1 MARVRSTTR
10 ITCDREETEAIGAP
24 ISEVMRQSGLVVT
37 EGVSDEGAP
46 ATEAEQADIEEG
58 DTGEEE
64 IDYNTAMPSKPSH
77 LDFGK
82 STVSEADMPM
92 MTKLGYFTEAVKKL
106 IRFGGEETI
115 PKPENDEVVV
125 FKSFFKAGLRFPLHG
140 MITDVLENFEIYL
153 HQLTPNA
160 IVRLSVFIW
169 ALRSQGVEPLAEA
182 FCRVHELHYQT
193 KAREDGLHKNSRC
206 YNFAYRKDMKT
217 PVVSYH
223 TKWPTGWK
231 TEWFYVKI
239 DEKKEKL
246 VQSPLELTFGLTRPQ
261 CNMTPGASWPDVVGE
276 FRVVSKHIGTRDL
289 VQEYLANRVF
299 PTLREWGMPKLK
311 GEKKKN
317 ELVRLPYHFKFKKH
331 FKEPCQEWLDTIEV
345 MWNEILG
352 NYMKKEDQLMTAAFG
367 TRSKRRLNRVM
378 EALKFEYPDYE
389 RLSKGAEGPKQKRVV
404 SIIQRQA
411 TRMIK
416 EDENLAKKKKSSPE
430 PKVAVS
436 KKRKAPAPKP
446 KADLEEEVPS
456 TPSATDAEEILKVMN
471 ESLPNKLSPLGSE
484 LMKLL

>member
-1 MARVRSTTR
+1 MARVRSTAR
-10 ITCDREETEAIGAP
+10 ITRDKEETEATETAP
-24 ISEVMRQSGLVVT
+24 ISKVMRRSGLIVT
-37 EGVSDEGAP
+37 EGASDEGAP

-82 STVSEADMPM
+82 STMSEVDMPM
-92 MTKLGYFTEAVKKL
+92 MTKLGYFGEAEKKL

-115 PKPENDEVVV
+115 PKLENDEVVV

-140 MITDVLENFEIYL
+140 MIAVVLENFEIYL

-160 IVRLSVFIW
+160 VVRLSVFIW
-169 ALRSQGVEPLAEA
+169 ALRSQGAEPLAEA

-193 KAREDGLHKNSRC
+193 KAREDGPHENFDC
-206 YNFAYRKDMKT
+206 YNFAYRKDMRT
-217 PVVSYH
+217 PVVSYR

-231 TEWFYVKI
+231 TEWFYVKS

-261 CNMTPGASWPDVVGE
+261 CNMTPGAPCPDAVGE
-276 FRVVSKHIGTRDL
+276 FRIVSEHIGTRDL

-299 PTLREWGMPKLK
+299 PTLREWGMSKLK
-311 GEKKKN
+311 QEKRKN

-345 MWNEILG
+345 MCNEILG
-352 NYMKKEDQLMTAAFG
+352 NYTKKDQLMTAAFDA
-367 TRSKRRLNRVM
+367 RPKRRLNRVM
-378 EALKFEYPDYE
+378 DALNFEYPDYE
-389 RLSKGAEGPKQKRVV
+389 RLNKSAEGQKRKRIVSVV
-404 SIIQRQA
+404 GRQA
-411 TRMIK
+411 ARMVK
-416 EDENLAKKKKSSPE
+416 ED
-430 PKVAVS
+430 
-436 KKRKAPAPKP
+436 
-446 KADLEEEVPS
+446 
-456 TPSATDAEEILKVMN
+456 EEILKKR
-471 ESLPNKLSPLGSE
+471 KLSPETKPVAPKKRKVAAS
-484 LMKLL
+484 K